1 VPIELAYLGVEVT
14 DVPGLTAVLEGVAGL
29 VPGES
34 HDGVSTWRNDDRA
47 QRILV
52 AEGPADDATVI
63 GFEAASRDDA
73 AEIAERL
80 AGLGYDVAAGGA
92 DECAARRV
100 EGLWTTVSPWGTAVE
115 IVHGLAT
122 AGSEEPFRSDL
133 VPGGFKTDGV
143 GFGHCVFMV
152 ADAETAHK
160 FVVDGLG
167 MRQTDWL
174 DLAIAPGVVLTGRFY
189 HSNSRHHTL
198 ALVCPPGPPPAKK
211 MHHVMFETLDGD
223 DVGSA
228 FDRAFAA
235 GHPIPNG
242 LGKHDNDKMFS
253 FYTMTPAGF
262 QVEVGYGAREV
273 GNEWN
278 ENRAYDSISL
288 WGHQPVGQHPINE
301 TPNHVEATS

>member
-14 DVPGLTAVLEGVAGL
+14 DVPGLAAVLEGVAGL
-29 VPGES
+29 VPGEP
-34 HDGVSTWRNDDRA
+34 HDGVSTWRNDDRV

-63 GFEAASRDDA
+63 GFEASSSPAA

-80 AGLGYDVAAGGA
+80 DAVGYDVAAAGDA
-92 DECAARRV
+92 ECASRRV
-100 EGLWTTVSPWGTAVE
+100 EGMWRAVSPWGTPVE
-115 IVHGLAT
+115 IVHGLA
-122 AGSEEPFRSDL
+122 AADSGESFRSEL

-152 ADAETAHK
+152 ADAQDAHR

-174 DLAIAPGVVLTGRFY
+174 DLTVAPGVVMSGRFY
-189 HSNSRHHTL
+189 HSNPRHHTL
-198 ALVCPPGPPPAKK
+198 ALVCPPGPPPPKK
-211 MHHVMFETLDGD
+211 LHHVMFETLERD
-223 DVGSA
+223 DVGAA

-262 QVEVGYGAREV
+262 QVEVGHGAREV
-273 GNEWN
+273 GADWN

-288 WGHQPVGQHPINE
+288 WGHQPVQRPVN
-301 TPNHVEATS
+301 PNPVNTGAPA